1 MFVFCSHKE
10 ACPVAT
16 LEAMACERASVVTGI
31 PAMRDIH
38 STGETGLV
46 VPPDDI
52 EAFAIAIDSLA
63 NNPAQRRRLGVAARI
78 RVGMRFSLNEEARQ
92 YQILYSALLP
102 VGIKPIR
109 HIENK

>member
-10 ACPVAT
+10 ACPVAP